1 MEFFLKLCVL
11 LCFSV
16 ATVTSSVDSSFWQ
29 GSLSSGPLFASKHL
43 NVGSK
48 QQSLSEYGSRFA
60 VSGTR
65 LMMAGSGLE
74 MARKPIAPKIIIA
87 GAPAAGK
94 GTQCEIIKKEL
105 GVIHLSTGDMLRAAV
120 KDGTELGVKA
130 KEFMDAGQ
138 LVPDDLII
146 NVVVERLQQPDCQS
160 KGWLLDGFPRTR
172 AQADAI
178 AALGIVA
185 DSFILLDVPQ
195 EVLVE
200 RVTGRRTDPETG
212 KIYHMKFSPPTDPEI
227 TSRLVQ
233 RSDDTEEKIVVRYQ
247 EFCSHVDSVRECY
260 RDITL
265 WVDGSI
271 APAEVSEVI
280 LSGLGDVVTE
290 ADKTAG
296 VGSGATGV
304 SSGMGPALSG
314 DAWSGAPG
322 GIGSSTALR
331 LLRAANSE
339 DSRSTGGRTAG
350 AHSRHIHTRPLGLRQ
365 VSRPSSQNTRGFAK

>member
-1 MEFFLKLCVL
+1 MNSRYNSNGRASSAME
-11 LCFSV
+11 
-16 ATVTSSVDSSFWQ
+16 
-29 GSLSSGPLFASKHL
+29 LF
-43 NVGSK
+43 
-48 QQSLSEYGSRFA
+48 
-60 VSGTR
+60 
-65 LMMAGSGLE
+65 MAGME
-74 MARKPIAPKIIIA
+74 TPHKPIAPKIIIA

-105 GVIHLSTGDMLRAAV
+105 GVVDLSTGDMLRAAV

-212 KIYHMKFSPPTDPEI
+212 KIYHMKFSPPNDPEVI
-227 TSRLVQ
+227 SRLVQ

-260 RDITL
+260 KDITL
-265 WVDGSI
+265 WVYGSI
-271 APAEVSEVI
+271 APEEVSEVI
-280 LSGLGDVVTE
+280 MGGLSEVVAE
-290 ADKTAG
+290 AGVVFGGGTSGSGAATAPSMSFSFGKTAG
-296 VGSGATGV
+296 
-304 SSGMGPALSG
+304 P
-314 DAWSGAPG
+314 
-322 GIGSSTALR
+322 GSSSALQMLKSAAEEDTTAAQR
-331 LLRAANSE
+331 E
-339 DSRSTGGRTAG
+339 VT
-350 AHSRHIHTRPLGLRQ
+350 RQ
-365 VSRPSSQNTRGFAK
+365 VHTHSLGMRQLTARSPMKYTRFAR